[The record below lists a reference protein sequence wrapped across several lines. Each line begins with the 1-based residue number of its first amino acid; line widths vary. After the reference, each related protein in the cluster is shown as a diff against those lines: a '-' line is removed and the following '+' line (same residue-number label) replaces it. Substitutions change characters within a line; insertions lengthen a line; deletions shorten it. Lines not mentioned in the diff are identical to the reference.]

1 MRCLPGGGEVVEF
14 WPGPVDLLVSLPVN
28 RAELY
33 TTVIIATIAIP
44 IPIAILAF
52 TIRLNVRTIKNIIY
66 EAEIKNFNTKFLLSS
81 VPKIGI
87 FLCVLTI
94 LGANS
99 VYAEQILTTYRDD
112 GNQTIFD
119 GKWTF
124 MQEWKRTSYNEAAGG
139 LVIRTGH
146 DYNNLYVL
154 LDFIPQHKFSK
165 YSDHG
170 EVCIVA
176 NPSKESY
183 PQKDDYCFIITL
195 GSKNPITLQ
204 GGSSLGENNYFTKIK
219 NNSDLTAVGGISDSN
234 DRYSEILHTSYEFK
248 IPIEIVGRSDKYG
261 FYAAVYDSNANRVYS
276 WPENATE
283 KNFPDIP
290 SSTNWGELIS
300 PDKSLPEFQWPLLV
314 LVSAIFTI
322 IYLTRRKQI
331 SFN

>member
-1 MRCLPGGGEVVEF
+1 
-14 WPGPVDLLVSLPVN
+14 
-28 RAELY
+28 
-33 TTVIIATIAIP
+33 
-44 IPIAILAF
+44 
-52 TIRLNVRTIKNIIY
+52 
-66 EAEIKNFNTKFLLSS
+66 
-81 VPKIGI
+81 
-87 FLCVLTI
+87 
-94 LGANS
+94 
-99 VYAEQILTTYRDD
+99 
-112 GNQTIFD
+112 
-119 GKWTF
+119 

-165 YSDHG
+165 YSDYG
-170 EVCIVA
+170 IICMVA
-176 NPSKESY
+176 NPSKERY
-183 PQKDDYCFIITL
+183 PQKDDYCFLITL

-204 GGSSLGENNYFTKIK
+204 GGSSLGENNP
-219 NNSDLTAVGGISDSN
+219 
-234 DRYSEILHTSYEFK
+234 HTSYEFK

-261 FYAAVYDSNANRVYS
+261 FYAAVYDINANRVYS
-276 WPENATE
+276 WPEITTE

>member
-1 MRCLPGGGEVVEF
+1 MLKTGI
-14 WPGPVDLLVSLPVN
+14 SLCI
-28 RAELY
+28 L
-33 TTVIIATIAIP
+33 
-44 IPIAILAF
+44 AILG
-52 TIRLNVRTIKNIIY
+52 T
-66 EAEIKNFNTKFLLSS
+66 
-81 VPKIGI
+81 
-87 FLCVLTI
+87 
-94 LGANS
+94 NS
-99 VYAEQILTTYRDD
+99 AYAEQILTTYRDD

-124 MQEWKRTSYNEAAGG
+124 MQEWKRTSYNGVDSG

-165 YSDHG
+165 YSDYG
-170 EVCIVA
+170 MICMVA

-204 GGSSLGENNYFTKIK
+204 GGSNLGENSYFTKIK
-219 NNSDLTAVGGISDSN
+219 NNPDLIAVGGISDSN
-234 DRYSEILHTSYEFK
+234 DRYTGIPHPSYEFK

-261 FYAAVYDSNANRVYS
+261 FYAAVYDSNVNKVYS
-276 WPENATE
+276 WSENTTE
-283 KNFPDIP
+283 KNFLDIP
-290 SSTNWGELIS
+290 SPANWGEMIS
-300 PDKSLPEFQWPLLV
+300 PDKSIPEFQWPLLV
-314 LVSAIFTI
+314 LLSAIFTS

>member
-1 MRCLPGGGEVVEF
+1 MLKTGT
-14 WPGPVDLLVSLPVN
+14 SLC
-28 RAELY
+28 
-33 TTVIIATIAIP
+33 
-44 IPIAILAF
+44 IL
-52 TIRLNVRTIKNIIY
+52 I
-66 EAEIKNFNTKFLLSS
+66 
-81 VPKIGI
+81 
-87 FLCVLTI
+87 I

-99 VYAEQILTTYRDD
+99 AFAEQILTTYRDD

-124 MQEWKRTSYNEAAGG
+124 MQEWKRTSYNEAASG

-219 NNSDLTAVGGISDSN
+219 NNSDLIAVGGISDSN
-234 DRYSEILHTSYEFK
+234 DRYSQIPHTSYEFK
-248 IPIEIVGRSDKYG
+248 IPSEIVGRSDKYG
-261 FYAAVYDSNANRVYS
+261 FYASVYDSNANKVYS
-276 WPENATE
+276 WPENVTE

-290 SSTNWGELIS
+290 SPTNWGELIS

-314 LVSAIFTI
+314 LLSAIFTA